1 MEREGHHGADSV
13 SLHQKSTTVEA
24 DGDYLFMTRMGPCC
38 QCQSDAD
45 ASVPTRQTNNHSILI
60 PPLALS
66 PPTPNTLFSLQYSN
80 RIKFLYHS
88 RYTTAYLTKFQNIT
102 PVFPPSQDLPYL
114 SSIVFTALSKYGP
127 KPKLTKCMHI
137 QIQINLGRT
146 RGSPCHDELGV
157 VAS

>member
-60 PPLALS
+60 PPRTFTS
-66 PPTPNTLFSLQYSN
+66 NSKHTLLSLQYSN
-80 RIKFLYHS
+80 RITFLYHS

-102 PVFPPSQDLPYL
+102 TVFPHLKTY
-114 SSIVFTALSKYGP
+114 
-127 KPKLTKCMHI
+127 HI
-137 QIQINLGRT
+137 CRL
-146 RGSPCHDELGV
+146 
-157 VAS
+157 

>member
-1 MEREGHHGADSV
+1 MPLFQHG
-13 SLHQKSTTVEA
+13 KPTTTPSA
-24 DGDYLFMTRMGPCC
+24 Y
-38 QCQSDAD
+38 
-45 ASVPTRQTNNHSILI
+45 
-60 PPLALS
+60 PP
-66 PPTPNTLFSLQYSN
+66 PPTFTSNSKHTLLSLQYSN
-80 RIKFLYHS
+80 RITFLYHS

-102 PVFPPSQDLPYL
+102 TVFPPSQDLPYL
-114 SSIVFTALSKYGP
+114 SSIVFTALSKYGH